1 MNQNIF
7 SEKSNLHADVYI
19 YGCGRVVQDAGRKA
33 KRMVLQCI
41 NGVGSNPVEGRT
53 NI

>member
-1 MNQNIF
+1 MYIMFIPRDGNVVICIII
-7 SEKSNLHADVYI
+7 DIYI
-19 YGCGRVVQDAGRKA
+19 YRRKA

-53 NI
+53 SVVF

>member
-1 MNQNIF
+1 MGHPF
-7 SEKSNLHADVYI
+7 DPSSTSDLSACDESF
-19 YGCGRVVQDAGRKA
+19 
-33 KRMVLQCI
+33 CI